1 MSNRGWLMLLVVLVL
16 LIGGY
21 MVFEGGDNELEIEVP
36 ELDIDN

>member
-21 MVFEGGDNELEIEVP
+21 MVFEGQDNELEIEVP